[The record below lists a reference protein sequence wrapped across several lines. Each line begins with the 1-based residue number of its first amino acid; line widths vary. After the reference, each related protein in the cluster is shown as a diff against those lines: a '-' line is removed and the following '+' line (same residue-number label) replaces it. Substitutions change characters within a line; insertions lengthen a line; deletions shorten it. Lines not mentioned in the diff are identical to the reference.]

1 MNDKNKNYDEEEEE
15 EEEGEEEEDV
25 ESEKPE
31 ELKKEEIHNAK
42 QDYSKN
48 KLSKK
53 NVKKYN
59 DEKKESN
66 NHITIKGG
74 DEHNIDKLIKKIK
87 DTEKKLNEKNNIINN
102 LKKEIEDKE
111 NKIKVIIKT
120 NNKLQQSLNY
130 FSKQVDDK
138 LFNSKGVY
146 ENMKKY
152 KSNVKNNFDNEEL
165 NQKELNNAMNIIKIL
180 KNDNHRLQA
189 AIDNYEKNTKLKDLE
204 SINRIKSDENSDLE
218 REIKILKKELND
230 YNICIKKCKLYEA
243 QISVL
248 IKENKTLKD
257 NNKMLNN
264 KLYRKYPNKENNNA
278 LNNNYNSNNKEN
290 DNIRYEDYLS
300 PNRIRGIKN
309 LSVLK
314 KDKSNSNLNS
324 DRQQVNQN
332 KNNKNIYLKLNHKTL
347 NQSIGTLPSISLK
360 NKTPYKSS
368 SAVKLNNYKKNYDN
382 LNDILKVFFADEDI
396 EIINKIFKNN
406 SSGLEA
412 FKLKLCIINKSKDS
426 LSNKYN
432 FEIKKYNERILS
444 AQEQIEYLN
453 SKIRES
459 EVNYRVLQT
468 QMNEFNI
475 QKKLLQKKIKVLEA
489 DLVEKDNILKM
500 NFADEDTNNKGITN
514 NKNENN
520 NNKYTVEEDG
530 SSSNIELEDTNNNN
544 NKNNTESN
552 KDENKNSKNDSNSNK
567 DDTKSENK
575 SENSFKNGNN
585 DNSFIRGEE

>member
-1 MNDKNKNYDEEEEE
+1 MNDKNANYVEEEE
-15 EEEGEEEEDV
+15 EEEGEEEEEV
-25 ESEKPE
+25 ESGNDE
-31 ELKKEEIHNAK
+31 EIKKEEVHNIK
-42 QDYSKN
+42 PDYSKN
-48 KLSKK
+48 INSKK

-66 NHITIKGG
+66 NYAPTKGG
-74 DEHNIDKLIKKIK
+74 EDHSIDKLIKKIK
-87 DTEKKLNEKNNIINN
+87 ETEKKLNEKNNIINN

-111 NKIKVIIKT
+111 NKIKVITKT

-138 LFNSKGVY
+138 LFNSKGIY
-146 ENMKKY
+146 DNMKKY
-152 KSNVKNNFDNEEL
+152 KSNIKNNYDNEDL

-204 SINRIKSDENSDLE
+204 NMNRIKSDENSDLE
-218 REIKILKKELND
+218 KEIKILKKELND
-230 YNICIKKCKLYEA
+230 YNICVKKCKLYEA

-248 IKENKTLKD
+248 NKENKTLKD

-264 KLYRKYPNKENNNA
+264 KLYNKYPNKASNNS
-278 LNNNYNSNNKEN
+278 LNNNFNSNDKEN
-290 DNIRYEDYLS
+290 ENNRYEDYLS

-309 LSVLK
+309 LSVAK
-314 KDKSNSNLNS
+314 RDKSSSNLNS
-324 DRQQVNQN
+324 DRQQINLN
-332 KNNKNIYLKLNHKTL
+332 KNNKNIYLKLNHKAL
-347 NQSIGTLPSISLK
+347 NQSIGTLPSISK

-382 LNDILKVFFADEDI
+382 LNDILKVFFTEEDI

-406 SSGLEA
+406 SNGLEA

-426 LSNKYN
+426 LNNKYN
-432 FEIKKYNERILS
+432 LEIKRYNERILS

-500 NFADEDTNNKGITN
+500 NFADEDINNKGIN
-514 NKNENN
+514 SKNENN
-520 NNKYTVEEDG
+520 INKYNEEEDG
-530 SSSNIELEDTNNNN
+530 SSSNIDIEDTNNNN
-544 NKNNTESN
+544 NKNNTESI
-552 KDENKNSKNDSNSNK
+552 KDENKNNISKNNTNSNK
-567 DDTKSENK
+567 DDK
-575 SENSFKNGNN
+575 SENSFKNENN
-585 DNSFIRGEE
+585 DNSFVRGED

>member
-1 MNDKNKNYDEEEEE
+1 MNDKNKNYVEDEEE
-15 EEEGEEEEDV
+15 EEEGEEEEEI
-25 ESEKPE
+25 ESENNE
-31 ELKKEEIHNAK
+31 ELQKEEIHNVK

-48 KLSKK
+48 RISKK
-53 NVKKYN
+53 NVKKYS
-59 DEKKESN
+59 DDKKEFN
-66 NHITIKGG
+66 NHSNTKGG
-74 DEHNIDKLIKKIK
+74 DEHNIEKLIKKIK
-87 DTEKKLNEKNNIINN
+87 ETEKKLNEKNNIINN

-111 NKIKVIIKT
+111 NKIKVITKT
-120 NNKLQQSLNY
+120 NNKLQQSLNE

-138 LFNSKGVY
+138 LFNSKGIY
-146 ENMKKY
+146 DNMKKY
-152 KSNVKNNFDNEEL
+152 KSNIKNNYDNEEL
-165 NQKELNNAMNIIKIL
+165 KQKELNNAMNIIKIL

-204 SINRIKSDENSDLE
+204 NINRIKSDENSDLE
-218 REIKILKKELND
+218 KEIKILKKELND
-230 YNICIKKCKLYEA
+230 YNICVKKCKLYEA

-248 IKENKTLKD
+248 NKENKTLKD
-257 NNKMLNN
+257 NIKMLNN
-264 KLYRKYPNKENNNA
+264 KLLKKYPNKANNNA
-278 LNNNYNSNNKEN
+278 LNNNYNNNDKDNEN
-290 DNIRYEDYLS
+290 NRYEDYLS

-309 LSVLK
+309 LSVIK
-314 KDKSNSNLNS
+314 RDKSNSNLNS
-324 DRQQVNQN
+324 DRQQMILN

-347 NQSIGTLPSISLK
+347 NQSIGTLPSISK

-406 SSGLEA
+406 LNGLEA

-426 LSNKYN
+426 LNNKYN
-432 FEIKKYNERILS
+432 LEIKRYNERILS

-500 NFADEDTNNKGITN
+500 NFADEDINNKGITN
-514 NKNENN
+514 SKNDNN
-520 NNKYTVEEDG
+520 IIKYTEEEDR
-530 SSSNIELEDTNNNN
+530 SSSNIDIEDTNNNN

-552 KDENKNSKNDSNSNK
+552 KDENKNNNSKNNTNSNK
-567 DDTKSENK
+567 DDNK

-585 DNSFIRGEE
+585 DNSFVRGEE